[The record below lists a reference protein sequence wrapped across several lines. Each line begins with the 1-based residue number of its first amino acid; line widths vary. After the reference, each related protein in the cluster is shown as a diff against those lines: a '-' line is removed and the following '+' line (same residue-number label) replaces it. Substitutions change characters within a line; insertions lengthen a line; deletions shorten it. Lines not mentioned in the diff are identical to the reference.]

1 MTIAFN
7 EGDANLLIGAATR
20 ASNELRDQGIGRRPA
35 AETAAE
41 HFTGAYARLFEA
53 ACVAESEDRG
63 RLAGV
68 LDDLASHVHDAIGAA
83 QKEKERI
90 ADLAAWK
97 AREDVRERQRAAAGA
112 VPTPFPD
119 FFDPKPSETPYAAPT
134 ISAAFAARDRTRTSS
149 GGTSGGSSADPSA
162 LMTFVGQANASNTR
176 MEGELNSLR
185 NSWSRFTSTC
195 SWVKLGTV
203 SFLGGFEK
211 LLAENTADSDWIERI
226 AAAFELAGSGRAVSA
241 PGAGMLSDA
250 AIGLASGALKRYRG
264 SLILPGKNA
273 AQILELLDASPGPG
287 WVKVLGDGEV
297 YWRSSGG
304 FLVPDGF
311 QKPQAMPSGKPKGW
325 YHKPVFSGS
334 PSVGN
339 PPTWARV
346 GGRALGVAGIGL
358 TLWGT
363 YADSYNAT
371 LVRHPQWTD
380 AQRQEQAVSDTVT
393 FGSAS
398 VAGAAVGAMAGAAAG
413 AAIGSIFPGP
423 GTIIGGIVGGIIG
436 GIAAGEA
443 VGAGAKAMTHGLG
456 GADETVVAPGVH
468 GSRPVGAGV
477 S

>member
-7 EGDANLLIGAATR
+7 EGDATLLIGAAKR
-20 ASNELRDQGIGRRPA
+20 ASNELRDQGIGRRRA

-53 ACVAESEDRG
+53 ACDAESEDRV

-68 LDDLASHVHDAIGAA
+68 LDDLAGHVHDAIGAA
-83 QKEKERI
+83 QKEEQRI

-97 AREDVRERQRAAAGA
+97 AREVVRERQRAAAA
-112 VPTPFPD
+112 AMPTPFPD

-134 ISAAFAARDRTRTSS
+134 VSAAFAARDRTRTSS
-149 GGTSGGSSADPSA
+149 GGTSGGSSADPAA
-162 LMTFVGQANASNTR
+162 LMIFVGQANASNTR
-176 MEGELNSLR
+176 MEGELTSLR

-203 SFLGGFEK
+203 SFLGGFK
-211 LLAENTADSDWIERI
+211 RLLAENRADSDWIERV
-226 AAAFELAGSGRAVSA
+226 AAAFELAGSGRAASA
-241 PGAGMLSDA
+241 PGTGMLSDA
-250 AIGLASGALKRYRG
+250 ALGLATGALKRYRG
-264 SLILPGKNA
+264 SLVLPGKNA
-273 AQILELLDASPGPG
+273 AQILDLLDGSPGPG
-287 WVKVLGDGEV
+287 WVKVLHKGKV
-297 YWRSSGG
+297 YWRSSSSG
-304 FLVPDGF
+304 FMVPDGF
-311 QKPQAMPSGKPKGW
+311 QKPQAMPGGKPEGW

-334 PSVGN
+334 PSVGT

-363 YADSYNAT
+363 YADSYNET
-371 LVRHPQWTD
+371 LLRHPQWTD
-380 AQRQEQAVSDTVT
+380 AQRQNQAFSDTVT
-393 FGSAS
+393 VGSAS
-398 VAGAAVGAMAGAAAG
+398 VVGGAAGAMAGAAVG

-436 GIAAGEA
+436 GVAAGEA
-443 VGAGAKAMTHGLG
+443 AGAGAKASHGLG